1 MARDGTSRMA
11 ETPLPVSLFAGGDGS
26 ETGDD
31 LARIG
36 NVDVAVIDVGSN
48 SVRLVIFSGAPGVSQ
63 AKLNE
68 KVLCGLGRALR
79 QTGAMDEEAM
89 GMAVVALR
97 RFAGL
102 IALMGVT
109 QILAVATAAVRDA
122 SNGPAFLKRVEADC
136 GLRLQV
142 LSGEEEATLSAYGV
156 LAGIPGADGLMG
168 DLGGGSLELVSLNGG
183 EVGAGATLPLGTLR
197 LDGFGSF
204 SELRD
209 HVDRLLA
216 TAPLLQEKRGRPI
229 YIVGGAWRAIARMQM
244 AQVDYPLRI
253 IHQYRI
259 RQADADSTLRVLSR
273 QSKEALAAI
282 DAVPRRRADSLPVA
296 ALVLRRL
303 MRQVQPDSIVFCAN
317 GLREGLWYRACH
329 GSAAGSSGGP
339 DPSGQNDPLLQAA
352 RLMARGM
359 SRDRASSTAI
369 WRFVEPL
376 LGEAIG
382 GSGASSM
389 QERRR
394 LERVMVILSDI
405 AWRVH
410 PDYRAQEAMNAM
422 LHAPFP
428 AVDHPGRVYIALAV
442 GMRYGGDAD
451 AARNPRLLAL
461 LPEEDRQ
468 RAITLGMAI
477 RLGYAIGGGAARP
490 LAYFSLDRSDT
501 ALTLVV
507 APDGERLVGDVVERR
522 LESLAKQCGLAP
534 EIRRLDVPPVTAV
547 GT

>member
-1 MARDGTSRMA
+1 MA
-11 ETPLPVSLFAGGDGS
+11 ESVLSGNLFADGEFAETAGDP
-26 ETGDD
+26 
-31 LARIG
+31 ARIG
-36 NVDVAVIDVGSN
+36 EIDVAVIDVGSN
-48 SVRLVIFSGAPGVSQ
+48 SVRLVIFSGAPGVSP

-68 KVLCGLGRALR
+68 KVLCGLGRSLR
-79 QTGAMDEEAM
+79 QTGAMDAEAM
-89 GMAVVALR
+89 DMAAIALR

-102 IALMGVT
+102 IAMMGVT
-109 QILAVATAAVRDA
+109 EVLAVATAAVRDA
-122 SNGPAFLKRVEADC
+122 TNGPDFLRRVEAEC
-136 GLRLQV
+136 GLRLRV
-142 LSGEEEATLSAYGV
+142 LSGEEEAALSAYGV

-168 DLGGGSLELVSLNGG
+168 DLGGGSLELVALNGG

-204 SELRD
+204 GELRD
-209 HVDRLLA
+209 HIDQQLA
-216 TAPLLQEKRGRPI
+216 GTSLLQEKRGRPI
-229 YIVGGAWRAIARMQM
+229 YIVGGAWRAIARIQM

-259 RQADADSTLRVLSR
+259 GHAEADSTLRVLSR
-273 QSKEALAAI
+273 QSKESLAAI

-329 GSAAGSSGGP
+329 GAAATAAT
-339 DPSGQNDPLLQAA
+339 DPERSGQNEPLLTAA
-352 RLMARGM
+352 RTMARGM

-376 LGEAIG
+376 QVEA
-382 GSGASSM
+382 SGAAAGSTLQDRS
-389 QERRR
+389 R
-394 LERVMVILSDI
+394 LERVVVILSDI

-451 AARNPRLLAL
+451 AARNLRLLDL
-461 LPEEDRQ
+461 LAEEDRQ
-468 RAITLGMAI
+468 RAAMLGMAI

-490 LAYFSLDRSDT
+490 LAYFSLERGAT
-501 ALTLVV
+501 ELALLV
-507 APDGERLVGDVVERR
+507 APDGEGLVGDVVSRR
-522 LESLAKQCGLAP
+522 LESLAKQCGLTP
-534 EIRRLDVPPVTAV
+534 RIRFQRDRLQVAAAV
-547 GT
+547 